1 MVYNHKSSLYKRKK
15 GKLRMNNH
23 THEPK
28 PPTTNIDNMLMQEK
42 GIDNIILATSLR
54 LEKVVLKMSHIYN

>member
-1 MVYNHKSSLYKRKK
+1 
-15 GKLRMNNH
+15 MNNH
-23 THEPK
+23 IHTHELK

-54 LEKVVLKMSHIYN
+54 LEKVVLKSHIYN